1 MVTITIVVLLSKE
14 FQKAARRI
22 SKLSYKDK
30 EIRAEFHKELEM
42 VDKEVKSL
50 PNPSMES
57 TEMNNNESDNFS
69 GYDRLLRLVEISPR
83 AAIMEA
89 WMDIEI
95 TTKAVTD
102 KYGISVNGRIAGV
115 KAIRQLVN

>member
-1 MVTITIVVLLSKE
+1 
-14 FQKAARRI
+14 
-22 SKLSYKDK
+22 
-30 EIRAEFHKELEM
+30 M